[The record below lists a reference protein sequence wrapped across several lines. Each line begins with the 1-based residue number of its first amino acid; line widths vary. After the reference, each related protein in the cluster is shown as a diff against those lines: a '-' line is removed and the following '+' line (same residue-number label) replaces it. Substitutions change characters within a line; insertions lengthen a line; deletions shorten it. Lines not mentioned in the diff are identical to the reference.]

1 MLRVA
6 IRVNNDAHARV
17 GPLSL
22 NVHNSRTL
30 TDKEVREYMQSTIR
44 AARGDFARVSLS
56 CFAHQVPNAAQRKI
70 IFEEMEQHGL
80 PALARTALLT
90 DSGLMR
96 GALTAYS
103 WVTRSDSD
111 AFAIADRRR
120 ALVWLAERA
129 SFDVEEAMQALDGCF
144 AAVGLTPR

>member
-1 MLRVA
+1 
-6 IRVNNDAHARV
+6 
-17 GPLSL
+17 
-22 NVHNSRTL
+22 
-30 TDKEVREYMQSTIR
+30 MQSTIR